1 MLTLTI
7 NTDDF
12 DVAKQIIAFVNS
24 LKIDRVSVG
33 DVNTFDHAQLLN
45 DSAKLEKNA
54 SDWRDLIGMWEDYD
68 LDAKDLRQQAWKRD
82 LTW

>member
-7 NTDDF
+7 NTDDI

-24 LKIDRVSVG
+24 LKIDRVSVD
-33 DVNTFDHAQLLN
+33 DVNTFDNAQLLN